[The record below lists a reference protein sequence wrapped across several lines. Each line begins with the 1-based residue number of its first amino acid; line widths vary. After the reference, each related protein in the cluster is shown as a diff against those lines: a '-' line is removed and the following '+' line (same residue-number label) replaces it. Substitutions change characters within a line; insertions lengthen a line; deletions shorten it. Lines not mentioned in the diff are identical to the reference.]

1 MLYTIL
7 YANDEVS
14 MQPVDQQDQ
23 IEGQAGAEP
32 GRPGRSV
39 EIFAALKQR
48 ILQWDYPPGHR
59 FREEELC
66 RSFGVSRSP
75 VREALRMLEESG
87 LVERAPH
94 RGCTVHQPSLQEINE
109 LYDVRLILEC
119 AAVELLARGSVSAAE
134 LDALSETWRALAQ
147 TESCAGVQTATLARQ
162 DRLFHEGLAR
172 ATGNGTLL
180 DLLRTIN
187 DRIHVIRMIDITTVE
202 RLWETCRQHLAIVER
217 VAARDPE
224 GAREAMRA
232 NIEGARAQIEHA
244 LKDVLARAYFAHRG

>member
-1 MLYTIL
+1 LYTIP
-7 YANDEVS
+7 YAINEVS
-14 MQPVDQQDQ
+14 MQPVDQPDR

-59 FREEELC
+59 FTEEELC

-94 RGCTVHQPSLQEINE
+94 RGCTVHQPNLQEINE

-119 AAVELLARGSVSAAE
+119 AAVELLARRGVPAAE
-134 LDALSETWRALAQ
+134 LNAMAETWRALAR
-147 TESCAGVQTATLARQ
+147 TEPGAEIQTAPLARQ
-162 DRLFHEGLAR
+162 DRLFHESLAR

-217 VAARDPE
+217 VAARDPQ
-224 GAREAMRA
+224 GAGEAMRA
-232 NIEGARAQIEHA
+232 NIESARAQIEQA
-244 LKDVLARAYFAHRG
+244 LKDVLARAYFSHK